1 MPITTTPSERI
12 GRCTRMRRFFVRFNR
27 PESFVHTRSSAGFT
41 IITSG
46 FEFSVHTADDCP
58 LLALSLL
65 PADAQLVFDRRIA
78 LIVGGIAGI
87 QGNAGHRR
95 LPLHP
100 YAINGAPR
108 CSCSVEPVR
117 GTWL

>member
-1 MPITTTPSERI
+1 MPGPQNHAGAGNSRI
-12 GRCTRMRRFFVRFNR
+12 LVG
-27 PESFVHTRSSAGFT
+27 
-41 IITSG
+41 
-46 FEFSVHTADDCP
+46 ADDYP
-58 LLALSLL
+58 ILARGLL

-100 YAINGAPR
+100 YAISGAPR
-108 CSCSVEPVR
+108 RSCSVEPIR